1 MSKLLIINFD
11 IVFFSEKTELFLEL
25 YGNLLVRQQSV
36 EYVQKMSNEFIK
48 YAYIDKYYIWC
59 GFHTISLANQSR
71 DTNPI
76 LS

>member
-48 YAYIDKYYIWC
+48 YVYIDKYYIWC

-71 DTNPI
+71 DIQNI
-76 LS
+76 

>member
-11 IVFFSEKTELFLEL
+11 IVYFSEKTELFLEL

-48 YAYIDKYYIWC
+48 YVYIDKYTYIV
-59 GFHTISLANQSR
+59 GK
-71 DTNPI
+71 
-76 LS
+76 